1 MNVASWLYERAQR
14 AGERGPKGPR
24 IDAEIAS
31 QGGRTLA
38 PPRERPMIRGH
49 RPATTPIWL
58 CARLRGSVWT
68 RSERGTQ

>member
-24 IDAEIAS
+24 IDAGIAS
-31 QGGRTLA
+31 PGGSILT
-38 PPRERPMIRGH
+38 PRPERPMIRGH

-58 CARLRGSVWT
+58 CARLCGSVWM